1 MSGRK
6 SRSKGMRIER
16 ECVRILQDAGL
27 AAEKVPLSGAA
38 GGRYCGDVSVP
49 VLGID
54 RVLEVKCRASGWK
67 QAYAFLADN
76 YGLVIRA
83 DREEPLM
90 VMRLKDFA
98 ELAIIAD
105 GLRPRPPA
113 LPLEPDPRF
122 IEQRE
127 ELNRILASSKIIH
140 EEPQGEET

>member
-1 MSGRK
+1 MGK
-6 SRSKGMRIER
+6 ASRDKGARAER
-16 ECVRILQDAGL
+16 EAVRILQDAGL
-27 AAEKVPLSGAA
+27 ASERVPLSGSA

-67 QAYAFLADN
+67 QAYAFLGAN

-98 ELAIIAD
+98 KLAIEADIAWLENLPID
-105 GLRPRPPA
+105 HPRA
-113 LPLEPDPRF
+113 ASNKL
-122 IEQRE
+122 RE
-127 ELNRILASSKIIH
+127 ESP
-140 EEPQGEET
+140 EEA

>member
-98 ELAIIAD
+98 ELAIEAD
-105 GLRPRPPA
+105 ICRTRQDWIVNQLRR
-113 LPLEPDPRF
+113 
-122 IEQRE
+122 Q
-127 ELNRILASSKIIH
+127 ELAASVAASKTIH
-140 EEPQGEET
+140 EEEK